1 MELLKENLYIIG
13 SITKRVGE
21 KMYFTRL
28 PFLGHQCGVCGAIY
42 EYHPILYCGIE
53 PEISNV
59 QTIGNINYEVG
70 HKQSDYS
77 TNSYECLRAIFDI
90 IMPGKTTIKLSYYVN
105 FKIKGKSG
113 YCSSCKRNYIIIPSD
128 NNWYSFV
135 DTFNIISTVD
145 YNLIYDAN
153 SDKEDVFNMPESESK
168 KNSSEEKYKF
178 KINEKIPVRDGY
190 EFLGWAEEKDQKKV
204 KYKSGEN
211 ITVEWKSGNNV
222 EKTLYAVWRKHDL
235 DEYDVK
241 IKLNIEKIWED
252 NENKA
257 GNRPDSVTVELYG
270 NDVLIDE
277 IVLNSKNNWSSEIEV
292 LKYNELG
299 EEIVY
304 TIDEKE
310 TSKYYEK
317 IVDGYKII
325 NKYIT
330 NDDKTE
336 DNYENIE
343 DNDNIENV
351 DTSDINIYVYVSIFI
366 VAIII
371 TIMFIILSIKTRL
384 KNNE

>member
-1 MELLKENLYIIG
+1 
-13 SITKRVGE
+13 
-21 KMYFTRL
+21 
-28 PFLGHQCGVCGAIY
+28 
-42 EYHPILYCGIE
+42 
-53 PEISNV
+53 
-59 QTIGNINYEVG
+59 
-70 HKQSDYS
+70 
-77 TNSYECLRAIFDI
+77 
-90 IMPGKTTIKLSYYVN
+90 
-105 FKIKGKSG
+105 
-113 YCSSCKRNYIIIPSD
+113 
-128 NNWYSFV
+128 V